1 MSRKSLY
8 NSKISRK
15 LRIYES
21 FLLQSKEQNDS
32 RSCLFYRQHS
42 STWAVRFGSDT
53 SRHPF
58 NIQSEPPITSSASYL
73 MDKISACVSH
83 FTSNWCLKNMQ
94 HSSLRI
100 KGDVFRIFFSNLSEM
115 NSLRVW
121 EVELLQVSFFFFEN
135 VQDIKSFKHN
145 NRGDYSFSQN
155 V

>member
-1 MSRKSLY
+1 
-8 NSKISRK
+8 
-15 LRIYES
+15 
-21 FLLQSKEQNDS
+21 
-32 RSCLFYRQHS
+32 
-42 STWAVRFGSDT
+42 
-53 SRHPF
+53 
-58 NIQSEPPITSSASYL
+58 
-73 MDKISACVSH
+73 
-83 FTSNWCLKNMQ
+83 MQ

-115 NSLRVW
+115 SSLRVW